1 MSVARFDD
9 SSRQAV
15 LSWITRRMLMSFV
28 KYHCNSVYASACLH
42 NYNCKLQE
50 RRYGKGEIEQR
61 NYYACHNG
69 STET

>member
-1 MSVARFDD
+1 MSV
-9 SSRQAV
+9 
-15 LSWITRRMLMSFV
+15 V
-28 KYHCNSVYASACLH
+28 KYYCNSVYASACLH